1 MCGADCEV
9 PEDRA
14 VFMWSV
20 MKPLLHWG
28 TLTRFTNC
36 YRPAQSWS
44 QPVLTSLNVLNI
56 NNTTELITQPPTYL
70 HFTLEGEN
78 WSLFALFN

>member
-1 MCGADCEV
+1 MCGVECEV

-36 YRPAQSWS
+36 YRPAR
-44 QPVLTSLNVLNI
+44 VLDLTSLNVLNI
-56 NNTTELITQPPTYL
+56 NTTNHTAARI
-70 HFTLEGEN
+70 HI
-78 WSLFALFN
+78 